1 MFEKRDIFKV
11 KKRFRILMIEAKIY
25 NYDRCSISGQVAFL
39 ISCHRMFG
47 SVGKHRGVYI
57 SSKNYHDIL
66 EEACGDVREALNKLN
81 IRDTEVVP
89 FYAGR
94 DKLDEV
100 VKANRWNGLV
110 VIDLDGYLTNFIPKE
125 S

>member
-1 MFEKRDIFKV
+1 MDGT
-11 KKRFRILMIEAKIY
+11 RIYIDNMSHTS
-25 NYDRCSISGQVAFL
+25 RQVAFL
-39 ISCHRMFG
+39 ISCHRTFG

-57 SSKNYHDIL
+57 SSNKYHNMLENACKDI
-66 EEACGDVREALNKLN
+66 REALSNLD